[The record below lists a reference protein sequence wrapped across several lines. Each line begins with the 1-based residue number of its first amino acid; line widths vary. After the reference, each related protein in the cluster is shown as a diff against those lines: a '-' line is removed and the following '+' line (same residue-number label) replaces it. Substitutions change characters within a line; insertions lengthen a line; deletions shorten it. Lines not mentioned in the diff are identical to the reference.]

1 MKKMLEKHIVDWGQ
15 SDAHFPRTE
24 QYYYR
29 CIYFEA
35 LDLIVNGVQSRLF
48 NQGIKSMRI
57 LKTSFSRQFQ
67 EKISQVSH
75 YQPAAF
81 MIRYKQGSSWNAF
94 YYFENACSR
103 TFHRSVSSIID
114 LLNANE
120 PALFSETATVL
131 KLILAMPATNTL
143 TEWKVFQCLQKN
155 QELSQV
161 YYDAKRMNYL
171 MLVLL
176 TTFTPENL
184 TGCQKL
190 DTFQK
195 SFYVEHWPF
204 KP

>member
-1 MKKMLEKHIVDWGQ
+1 MKIMLEKHIVGWGQ

-35 LDLIVNGVQSRLF
+35 LDLIVNGVQPRLF
-48 NQGIKSMRI
+48 NQGIKSIRI

-161 YYDAKRMNYL
+161 YSDAKKDELSYADVANDFYTGNSHRL
-171 MLVLL
+171 SEIGHFSKVFLRRTL
-176 TTFTPENL
+176 TL
-184 TGCQKL
+184 
-190 DTFQK
+190 
-195 SFYVEHWPF
+195 
-204 KP
+204 